1 MFNFTQNLSKI
12 THKYKMFLIHK
23 LKLLYPE
30 IDAHNLSIDKEYLYI
45 FQNEIYKIKY
55 AIDPQGWP
63 ILGDYIAIQKILLP
77 GNSILIERDWVY
89 RVLI

>member
-30 IDAHNLSIDKEYLYI
+30 IDAHNLSIDKEYLYR
-45 FQNEIYKIKY
+45 FQHEIYKIKS
-55 AIDPQGWP
+55 ANDPHGRQ
-63 ILGDYIAIQKILLP
+63 ILGDYIAIQKNLLP
-77 GNSILIERDWVY
+77 GNSIS
-89 RVLI
+89 